1 MATTANSKLQ
11 ITDLD
16 FTSIKTNI
24 VDFLRSQ
31 DTFKDYNFSGSALST
46 LIDVLAYNTQYNA
59 YYLNMVANEM
69 FLDSS
74 LQRSSVISHAKLL
87 NYTPQSTV
95 APSAVVDLVV
105 SGIPSG
111 VNVITLPRYSQF
123 TSEVINGKSYAYVN
137 TDLNTTTVTNNSA
150 TFSNVIIKQGVA
162 LTFTYGF
169 DSASNINSSFELPD
183 SSIDTST
190 LLIQVY
196 PTPSSTEYSVY
207 ALVDDYLSLT
217 AESEIYFLNEKTNGN
232 YEISFGDGILGKKLI
247 NGSKISVSYL
257 TTTGSESTG
266 ANNFVLSSGIEGY
279 TTVVNSISPSTGGKE
294 KESTDSIKFTAPKSF
309 FSNNRAVTKEDYVAI
324 LQQNKLG
331 ITFDAVSVWGGQENN
346 PPIYGQIFISLKPTG
361 GYSLTQTQKQR
372 LITEVIKPI
381 SVVTIEP
388 TIVDPDYT
396 YVKIDTNVYYNP
408 QKTLLT
414 SNELQNQIKTA
425 IYSFAS
431 NTLNTF
437 NSTFLL
443 SDLSRVIEDT
453 NQAIITNEI
462 NIQVQKKFYPNLTTP
477 TSYKLYYGVPL
488 KKGLFQSGIYST
500 PSLQFRDPDNLSN
513 VISDVYLEEVPSST
527 GGVESIS
534 IINAGFGYQYAP
546 TITISGD
553 GSGAT
558 AVASI
563 SGDGTLKSI
572 SVLTAGLGYTG
583 AVVTITPQ
591 PNDTTGTLGNAIAQL
606 EGRYGTLRL
615 YYYNTRGVK
624 VILKDIGTVDYN
636 EGIIQ
641 LNSFN
646 PLNVDDPLG
655 LFGVTANPQTTII
668 SSSFNRIITVDPFD
682 PTSVVVNMIAK
693 NQ

>member
-1 MATTANSKLQ
+1 MATTANSQLQ

-24 VDFLRSQ
+24 INFLRSQ
-31 DTFKDYNFSGSALST
+31 NTFQDYNFSGSALST
-46 LIDVLAYNTQYNA
+46 LIDILAYNTQYNA

-87 NYTPQSTV
+87 NYTPQSRV
-95 APSAVVDLVV
+95 APSAIVDLVV
-105 SGIPSG
+105 SGVPSG
-111 VNVITLPRYSQF
+111 TTVLTLPRYSQF
-123 TSEVINGKSYAYVN
+123 MSEVINGKSYAYVN
-137 TDLNTTTVTNNSA
+137 TDLKTTTVTNNTA
-150 TFSNVIIKQGVA
+150 TFNDVIIKQGVA
-162 LTFTYGF
+162 MVMTYNF
-169 DSASNINSSFELPD
+169 NAASNLNSTFELPD
-183 SSIDTST
+183 SNIDTTT
-190 LLIQVY
+190 LLVQVY
-196 PTPSSTEYSVY
+196 PTPAGTEYSVY
-207 ALVDDYLSLT
+207 NLVDDYLSLT
-217 AESEIYFLNEKTNGN
+217 GESEVYFINEKTNGN
-232 YEISFGDGILGKKLI
+232 YEISFGDDILGKKLI
-247 NGSKISVSYL
+247 DGCKIVVSYL
-257 TTTGSESTG
+257 TTTGTESTG

-279 TTVVNSISPSTGGKE
+279 TTVVNSISASTGGKE
-294 KESTDSIKFTAPKSF
+294 KESIDSIKFTAPKSF
-309 FSNNRAVTKEDYVAI
+309 FSNNRAVTKDDYVAI

-331 ITFDAVSVWGGQENN
+331 ITFDAVSVWGGQENE
-346 PPIYGQIFISLKPTG
+346 PPIYGQIFIALKPTG
-361 GYSLTQTQKQR
+361 AYNLTQTQKQR
-372 LITEVIKPI
+372 LIKEVINPI
-381 SVVTIEP
+381 SVVTVEP
-388 TIVDPDYT
+388 TLVDPDYT
-396 YVKIDTNVYYNP
+396 YIKINTNVYYDA

-414 SNELQNQIKTA
+414 ANELQNEIKTA

-437 NSTFLL
+437 NSTFML

-462 NIQVQKKFYPNLTTP
+462 DIQVQKKFYPNLTTP
-477 TSYKLYYGVPL
+477 TTYKLYYGVPL
-488 KKGLFQSGIYST
+488 KKGIFQSGIYST

-513 VISDVYLEEVPSST
+513 IISDVYLEEVPSST

-534 IINAGFGYQYAP
+534 IINKGFGYQYAP
-546 TITISGD
+546 TVTISGD

-558 AVASI
+558 AVATI

-572 SVLTAGLGYTG
+572 NVLTTGSGYTG

-591 PNDTTGTLGNAIAQL
+591 ANDTTGTLGNAIAQL
-606 EGRYGTLRL
+606 EGRFGTLRL
-615 YYYNTRGVK
+615 YYYNNRGVK
-624 VILKDIGTVDYN
+624 VILREIGTVDYAA
-636 EGIIQ
+636 GIIQ

>member
-111 VNVITLPRYSQF
+111 VNIITLPRYSQF

>member
-11 ITDLD
+11 ITNLD
-16 FTSIKTNI
+16 FTNIKTNLI
-24 VDFLRSQ
+24 DFLRSQ
-31 DTFKDYNFSGSALST
+31 ETFRDYNFSGSALNT
-46 LIDVLAYNTQYNA
+46 LLDVLAYNTQYNA

-74 LQRSSVISHAKLL
+74 LQRSSVVSHAKLL

-95 APSAVVDLVV
+95 SPSAVVDLVV
-105 SGIPSG
+105 SGIPS
-111 VNVITLPRYSQF
+111 NINTLTLPRYSQF
-123 TSEVINGKSYAYVN
+123 ASEVINGKSYAYVN
-137 TDLNTTTVTNNSA
+137 TDLKTTTVSNNTA
-150 TFSNVIIKQGVA
+150 TFEDITIKQGVA
-162 LTFTYGF
+162 LTLTFNF
-169 DSASNINSSFELPD
+169 NSATNLNSGFELPD
-183 SSIDTST
+183 ASIDTST
-190 LLIQVY
+190 LLVQVY

-207 ALVDDYLSLT
+207 NLVDDYLSLT
-217 AESEIYFLNEKTNGN
+217 GDSLVYFLNEKTNGN
-232 YEISFGDGILGKKLI
+232 YEISFGDDILGKKLI
-247 NGSKISVSYL
+247 NGSKIVVSYL
-257 TTTGSESTG
+257 TTTGVESTG

-279 TTVVNSISPSTGGKE
+279 TTVVNSISSSTGGKDRE
-294 KESTDSIKFTAPKSF
+294 DIDSIKFTAPKSF
-309 FSNNRAVTKEDYVAI
+309 FSNNRAVTKDDYVAI

-346 PPIYGQIFISLKPTG
+346 PPIYGQIFIALKPTG
-361 GYSLTQTQKQR
+361 GYNLTQTQKQR
-372 LITEVIKPI
+372 LIKEVISPI

-396 YVKIDTNVYYNP
+396 YIKIDTNVYYDP

-414 SNELQNQIKTA
+414 SSELQNQIKAT
-425 IYSFAS
+425 IQSFAA

-437 NSTFLL
+437 NSTFML

-513 VISDVYLEEVPSST
+513 IISDVYLEEIPSST

-546 TITISGD
+546 TVTISGD

-558 AVASI
+558 AVATI
-563 SGDGTLKSI
+563 NGDGTLRSI
-572 SVLTAGLGYTG
+572 NVLTPGTGYSG
-583 AVVTITPQ
+583 AVITLTPQ
-591 PNDTTGTLGNAIAQL
+591 ANDTTGTLGNAIAQL
-606 EGRYGTLRL
+606 EGRFGTLRL
-615 YYYNTRGVK
+615 YYYNNRGVK
-624 VILKDIGTVDYN
+624 VILREIGTVDYN
-636 EGIIQ
+636 AGIIQ

-682 PTSVVVNMIAK
+682 PTSIVVNMIAK